1 MYNIPKE
8 YLTQDNDFGF
18 TLVDEEEVTT
28 PIVTSVTTSAGE
40 QHKAKLLELEQLIMP
55 LLVNLMK
62 NPEKDYIHWPN
73 RTPLIEKQIQKIL
86 EITRA

>member
-1 MYNIPKE
+1 MYTIPKE
-8 YLTQDNDFGF
+8 YLTNDNDFGF

-28 PIVTSVTTSAGE
+28 PIVTSTKTTVEE
-40 QHKAKLLELEQLIMP
+40 QHKAKLLELEQMIMP

-86 EITRA
+86 GITRG